1 MSQTRIR
8 DPDPVRYPSSVI
20 SFFLPF
26 CLFVH
31 YTNSLRL
38 GHSQTHTH
46 TFGVEQATHSLLMP
60 ARYIHSNFFFCSVL
74 FSCYLALQVHVFC
87 RCVMFIFSLYGS
99 GWGPYAKRRRQR
111 TEPHTRICDRSV
123 KSGPEIKTKT
133 HTQSPHMSVRVRVRV
148 RHRRRP
154 TSDGWEREFEHG
166 NDEKKNYIEIYVRCV
181 YVIPSQTVPW
191 TAAQY
196 FALSQVMLSGLF
208 CVFNF
213 FFSLSFSLSCFSLFC
228 YFWSGKKHAH
238 LKHLWHT
245 E

>member
-1 MSQTRIR
+1 
-8 DPDPVRYPSSVI
+8 
-20 SFFLPF
+20 
-26 CLFVH
+26 
-31 YTNSLRL
+31 
-38 GHSQTHTH
+38 
-46 TFGVEQATHSLLMP
+46 MP

-133 HTQSPHMSVRVRVRV
+133 HTQSPHMSVRVRVR
-148 RHRRRP
+148 HRRRP

-181 YVIPSQTVPW
+181 YVIPHRRCHEPQHSILHCRRSCYP
-191 TAAQY
+191 A
-196 FALSQVMLSGLF
+196 FF
-208 CVFNF
+208 VFLI
-213 FFSLSFSLSCFSLFC
+213 FFSLSLFLSLVSRYSVIFEVEKS
-228 YFWSGKKHAH
+228 
-238 LKHLWHT
+238 T
-245 E
+245 RI